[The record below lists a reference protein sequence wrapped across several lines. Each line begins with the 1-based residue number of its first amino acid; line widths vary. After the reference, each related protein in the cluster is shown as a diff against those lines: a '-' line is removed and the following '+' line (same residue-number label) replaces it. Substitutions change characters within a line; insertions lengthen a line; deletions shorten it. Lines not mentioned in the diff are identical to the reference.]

1 MKSPGYQAWMSAK
14 PLNPPPDPLLKSIY
28 APRQSR
34 MLTELISQLQV
45 LRFRH
50 DNPPARR
57 ITRQ

>member
-1 MKSPGYQAWMSAK
+1 MRPSGYQAWVNVK

-45 LRFRH
+45 LRFRS

-57 ITRQ
+57 NIRQ